1 MPGDDSAVSATAP
14 GTPGAGAGR
23 PVGRSAVRRRVRRLI
38 DGGLLLQGGVQ
49 GSPVLRLF
57 ARWVRRPLLPA
68 VRLWRRN
75 IQLKV
80 VATTL
85 LMSLGVVL
93 LLGFVVIGQ
102 VRNGLL
108 DAKVK
113 GAESQATG
121 GFRVAETLARSAGE
135 GTSDGNARDGLP
147 RQNSAIWLNDLV
159 QQMSASG
166 QGAFHVV
173 TLNPPG
179 EGGNVSAR
187 APRGSGNVDAPASV
201 PLTLREGVD
210 DNTGPSRSYTRIIYS
225 DGRPS
230 QPGLAIGTQLSTPQ
244 SDRYEL
250 YYLFPLAQEEKS
262 LSLVKTTLATAG
274 LFVVVLLGAIA
285 WLVVRQ
291 VVTPVR
297 MAAGIAERL
306 SAGRLQERMKVTG
319 EDDIARLGEA
329 FNKMAQNLQLKIQQL
344 EALSRMQRR
353 FVSDVSHELRTPLT
367 TVRMAAD
374 VIHEA
379 RVDFDPVTARSAE
392 LLADQLDRFESLL
405 ADLLEISRFDAG
417 AAALEAEP
425 IDLREVVRRVVGG
438 AEPLAERKG
447 TRIRVVG
454 DQQPVIAEAD
464 TRRVERVLRNLVVNA
479 VEHGEGR
486 DVVVRLA
493 TAGGAV
499 AVAVRDYGVG
509 LKPGEATRVFS
520 RFWRADPA
528 RARTTGGTGLG
539 LSIALEDARLHGGWL
554 QAWGE
559 PGGGSQFRLTLPRT
573 ADEALRGSPIPL
585 EPEDSRRNRDAAQGP
600 PPPPADGS
608 AVTVPAQLSAA
619 ARAVP
624 APATG
629 RRDPAAGL
637 HSRPGAPRSA
647 ASTVPPRAGGPGRSP
662 LPQQGGSTTG
672 TTPVVDPAALPSNGS
687 RVVPRR
693 DGTGPASATHGE
705 ATEDVT
711 TLCGPGTTSGA
722 RRPHTPGD
730 GTGPAAAPD
739 TGARDGR
746 GVRKGHGDGR
756 DDGRG
761 AGRGA
766 GDVDGDV
773 GEDVDGRDDGSGHEH
788 VGGHGD
794 RHVGGR
800 RDLGGRVD
808 ADRHRGGDRSA
819 GGDRGTGGAGDRTGA
834 PGTSAALTGT
844 TGDRPGNEREEP
856 RG

>member
-1 MPGDDSAVSATAP
+1 MSGDSAASVP
-14 GTPGAGAGR
+14 GRSGARPER
-23 PVGRSAVRRRVRRLI
+23 PVGRKAAGSRWGRFFE
-38 DGGLLLQGGVQ
+38 GGLLQGGVQ

-57 ARWVRRPLLPA
+57 MRWVRRPLLP
-68 VRLWRRN
+68 VMRLWRRN

-113 GAESQATG
+113 ASQSQATG
-121 GFRVAETLARSAGE
+121 GFAVAKQQADEAASGGGDDASAV
-135 GTSDGNARDGLP
+135 DG
-147 RQNSAIWLNDLV
+147 RQSQNVIQWMSDLV
-159 QQMSASG
+159 ESLSSGG
-166 QGAFHVV
+166 QGAFDVV
-173 TLNPPG
+173 TLPAG
-179 EGGNVSAR
+179 DDSGGGRS
-187 APRGSGNVDAPASV
+187 PRGSGDVDPSASV
-201 PLTLREGVD
+201 PEALRDRV
-210 DNTGPSRSYTRIIYS
+210 NSSPTAAQSYTRILYKNGK
-225 DGRPS
+225 DS
-230 QPGLAIGTQLSTPQ
+230 QPALVIGKQVNDPNG
-244 SDRYEL
+244 DPYEL
-250 YYLFPLAQEEKS
+250 YYLFPLTQEEKS
-262 LSLVKTTLATAG
+262 LSLVKGTLATAG

-344 EALSRMQRR
+344 EDLSRMQRR

-379 RVDFDPVTARSAE
+379 REDFDPVTARSAE

-425 IDLREVVRRVVGG
+425 IDLRDVVRRVVSG

-447 TRIRVVG
+447 THIRVVG
-454 DQQPVIAEAD
+454 DQQPVVAEAD
-464 TRRVERVLRNLVVNA
+464 ARRVERVLRNLVVNA

-486 DVVVRLA
+486 DVVVKLA
-493 TAGGAV
+493 SAGGAV

-573 ADEALRGSPIPL
+573 ADEPLRGSPIPL
-585 EPEDSRRNRDAAQGP
+585 EPKDSRRNRGLTDAGLPRGGEDKRA
-600 PPPPADGS
+600 
-608 AVTVPAQLSAA
+608 TVPAQQTGGHAPLPPRASIAQRLTA
-619 ARAVP
+619 AVP
-624 APATG
+624 AA
-629 RRDPAAGL
+629 DP
-637 HSRPGAPRSA
+637 
-647 ASTVPPRAGGPGRSP
+647 T
-662 LPQQGGSTTG
+662 
-672 TTPVVDPAALPSNGS
+672 ALPGNGA
-687 RVVPRR
+687 RVVPRPTGSARRQDDAPVADAAR
-693 DGTGPASATHGE
+693 DETGDGPGGAACGEGDSNKPGE
-705 ATEDVT
+705 AF
-711 TLCGPGTTSGA
+711 
-722 RRPHTPGD
+722 R
-730 GTGPAAAPD
+730 
-739 TGARDGR
+739 GR
-746 GVRKGHGDGR
+746 
-756 DDGRG
+756 
-761 AGRGA
+761 
-766 GDVDGDV
+766 
-773 GEDVDGRDDGSGHEH
+773 
-788 VGGHGD
+788 
-794 RHVGGR
+794 
-800 RDLGGRVD
+800 
-808 ADRHRGGDRSA
+808 
-819 GGDRGTGGAGDRTGA
+819 
-834 PGTSAALTGT
+834 
-844 TGDRPGNEREEP
+844 
-856 RG
+856 

>member
-1 MPGDDSAVSATAP
+1 MSGDDSAAP
-14 GTPGAGAGR
+14 MPGDSGAGAGR
-23 PVGRSAVRRRVRRLI
+23 PVGRKPAGSLWGRLLE
-38 DGGLLLQGGVQ
+38 GGLLRGGVQ

-57 ARWVRRPLLPA
+57 MRWVRRPLLP
-68 VRLWRRN
+68 VMRLWRRN

-113 GAESQATG
+113 ASQSQATG
-121 GFRVAETLARSAGE
+121 GFSVAKQKADEAAS
-135 GTSDGNARDGLP
+135 GTSDDGSAP
-147 RQNSAIWLNDLV
+147 DGGSSQNVIQWMSDLV
-159 QQMSASG
+159 SSLSSGG
-166 QGAFHVV
+166 QGAFDVV
-173 TLNPPG
+173 TLPAG
-179 EGGNVSAR
+179 DDSGGGRGPR
-187 APRGSGNVDAPASV
+187 ASGGVDPTSSV
-201 PLTLREGVD
+201 PEDLRTRINGSTAAAQ
-210 DNTGPSRSYTRIIYS
+210 NYTRIIYGAGK
-225 DGRPS
+225 DS
-230 QPGLAIGTQLSTPQ
+230 QPALVIGKQVNDPNGDPYQ
-244 SDRYEL
+244 L
-250 YYLFPLAQEEKS
+250 YYLFPLSQEEKS
-262 LSLVKTTLATAG
+262 LSLVKGTLATAG

-344 EALSRMQRR
+344 EDLSRMQRR

-379 RVDFDPVTARSAE
+379 REDFDPVTARSAE

-425 IDLREVVRRVVGG
+425 IDIRVVVRRVVSG
-438 AEPLAERKG
+438 AEPLADRKG

-454 DQQPVIAEAD
+454 DQQPVVAEAD
-464 TRRVERVLRNLVVNA
+464 ARRVERVLRNLVVNA
-479 VEHGEGR
+479 VEHGDGK
-486 DVVVRLA
+486 DVIVKLA

-499 AVAVRDYGVG
+499 AIAVRDYGVG

-573 ADEALRGSPIPL
+573 ADEPLRGSPIPL
-585 EPEDSRRNRDAAQGP
+585 EPKDSRRNRGLHDAGLPSEGGDKRA
-600 PPPPADGS
+600 
-608 AVTVPAQLSAA
+608 TVPVQPTGDKAPPMP
-619 ARAVP
+619 ARAPITPRP
-624 APATG
+624 AN
-629 RRDPAAGL
+629 
-637 HSRPGAPRSA
+637 
-647 ASTVPPRAGGPGRSP
+647 
-662 LPQQGGSTTG
+662 
-672 TTPVVDPAALPSNGS
+672 TTPTADPTALPGNGA
-687 RVVPRR
+687 RVVPRP
-693 DGTGPASATHGE
+693 TGGPRRPEGPRTPETARSDTAARPEPVAEPDDLTKQGE
-705 ATEDVT
+705 AT
-711 TLCGPGTTSGA
+711 
-722 RRPHTPGD
+722 R
-730 GTGPAAAPD
+730 
-739 TGARDGR
+739 GR
-746 GVRKGHGDGR
+746 
-756 DDGRG
+756 
-761 AGRGA
+761 
-766 GDVDGDV
+766 
-773 GEDVDGRDDGSGHEH
+773 
-788 VGGHGD
+788 
-794 RHVGGR
+794 
-800 RDLGGRVD
+800 
-808 ADRHRGGDRSA
+808 
-819 GGDRGTGGAGDRTGA
+819 
-834 PGTSAALTGT
+834 
-844 TGDRPGNEREEP
+844 
-856 RG
+856 

>member
-1 MPGDDSAVSATAP
+1 MSGDSAAS
-14 GTPGAGAGR
+14 TPGGTGTRAGR
-23 PVGRSAVRRRVRRLI
+23 PVGRTTAGSRWERLL
-38 DGGLLLQGGVQ
+38 DGGLLHGGVQ

-57 ARWVRRPLLPA
+57 LRWVRRPLLP
-68 VRLWRRN
+68 VMRLWRRN

-80 VATTL
+80 VVTTL

-113 GAESQATG
+113 ASQSQATG
-121 GFRVAETLARSAGE
+121 GFAVAKQRADEATTVTGDAASTTDGRS
-135 GTSDGNARDGLP
+135 S
-147 RQNSAIWLNDLV
+147 QNVIQWMSDLV
-159 QQMSASG
+159 SALSSGG
-166 QGAFHVV
+166 QGAFDVV
-173 TLNPPG
+173 TLPAG
-179 EGGNVSAR
+179 DDSGGGRGPR
-187 APRGSGNVDAPASV
+187 ASGGVDPTASV
-201 PLTLREGVD
+201 PEELRARININMVAAQ
-210 DNTGPSRSYTRIIYS
+210 SYARIVYKDS
-225 DGRPS
+225 DKGS
-230 QPGLAIGTQLSTPQ
+230 QPALVIGKQVNDPNGDPYQ
-244 SDRYEL
+244 L
-250 YYLFPLAQEEKS
+250 YYLFPLSQEEKS
-262 LSLVKTTLATAG
+262 LSLVKGTLATAG

-344 EALSRMQRR
+344 EDLSRMQRR

-379 RVDFDPVTARSAE
+379 REDFDPVTARSAE

-425 IDLREVVRRVVGG
+425 IDLREVVHRVVSG

-454 DQQPVIAEAD
+454 DQQPVVAEAD
-464 TRRVERVLRNLVVNA
+464 ARRVERVLRNLVVNA

-486 DVVVRLA
+486 DVVVKLA
-493 TAGGAV
+493 AAGGAV

-573 ADEALRGSPIPL
+573 ADEPLRGSPIPL
-585 EPEDSRRNRDAAQGP
+585 EPKDSRRNRGLDDAGLPSGGEKRA
-600 PPPPADGS
+600 
-608 AVTVPAQLSAA
+608 TVPMQATGE
-619 ARAVP
+619 ARDPIAPRPAAVP
-624 APATG
+624 PTA
-629 RRDPAAGL
+629 DPTALPGNGARVV
-637 HSRPGAPRSA
+637 SRPA
-647 ASTVPPRAGGPGRSP
+647 
-662 LPQQGGSTTG
+662 
-672 TTPVVDPAALPSNGS
+672 
-687 RVVPRR
+687 
-693 DGTGPASATHGE
+693 
-705 ATEDVT
+705 
-711 TLCGPGTTSGA
+711 SGA
-722 RRPHTPGD
+722 RRQEVV
-730 GTGPAAAPD
+730 PAVETAGNESEGSVDPE
-739 TGARDGR
+739 
-746 GVRKGHGDGR
+746 
-756 DDGRG
+756 G
-761 AGRGA
+761 AGPRDVTQQGEAFRG
-766 GDVDGDV
+766 
-773 GEDVDGRDDGSGHEH
+773 R
-788 VGGHGD
+788 
-794 RHVGGR
+794 
-800 RDLGGRVD
+800 
-808 ADRHRGGDRSA
+808 
-819 GGDRGTGGAGDRTGA
+819 
-834 PGTSAALTGT
+834 
-844 TGDRPGNEREEP
+844 
-856 RG
+856 

>member
-1 MPGDDSAVSATAP
+1 MSGDSAASAS
-14 GTPGAGAGR
+14 GRSGAGAGR
-23 PVGRSAVRRRVRRLI
+23 PVGRKAAGSRWGRLLE
-38 DGGLLLQGGVQ
+38 DGLLQGGVQ
-49 GSPVLRLF
+49 GSPVVRLF
-57 ARWVRRPLLPA
+57 MRWVRRPLLP
-68 VRLWRRN
+68 VIRLWRRN

-113 GAESQATG
+113 ASQSQATG
-121 GFRVAETLARSAGE
+121 GFAVAKQKADEAAAGTDDDAS
-135 GTSDGNARDGLP
+135 GVDGRPAPNVIEWMS
-147 RQNSAIWLNDLV
+147 NLV
-159 QQMSASG
+159 LSLSSGG
-166 QGAFHVV
+166 QGAFDVV
-173 TLNPPG
+173 TLPAG
-179 EGGNVSAR
+179 EDSAGGRGPR
-187 APRGSGNVDAPASV
+187 ASGFVVPSASV
-201 PLTLREGVD
+201 PEDLRERVD
-210 DNTGPSRSYTRIIYS
+210 SGTTAAQSYTRIVYYN
-225 DGRPS
+225 GKES
-230 QPGLAIGTQLSTPQ
+230 QPGLVIGKKVNDPNGNPYQ
-244 SDRYEL
+244 L
-250 YYLFPLAQEEKS
+250 YYLFPLTQEEKS
-262 LSLVKTTLATAG
+262 LSLVKGTLATAG

-329 FNKMAQNLQLKIQQL
+329 FNKMAQNLQLKINQL
-344 EALSRMQRR
+344 EDLSRMQRR

-379 RVDFDPVTARSAE
+379 REDFDPVTARSAE

-425 IDLREVVRRVVGG
+425 IDLRDVVRRVVSG

-464 TRRVERVLRNLVVNA
+464 ARRVERILRNLVVNA
-479 VEHGEGR
+479 VEHGEGK
-486 DVVVRLA
+486 DVIVKLA
-493 TAGGAV
+493 AAGGAV

-573 ADEALRGSPIPL
+573 ADEPLRGSPIPL
-585 EPEDSRRNRDAAQGP
+585 EPKDSRRNRGLDDAGLPRGEKTA
-600 PPPPADGS
+600 
-608 AVTVPAQLSAA
+608 TVPAQPNGDKGTPLASRSAIPPRLSA
-619 ARAVP
+619 
-624 APATG
+624 
-629 RRDPAAGL
+629 
-637 HSRPGAPRSA
+637 
-647 ASTVPPRAGGPGRSP
+647 VPPTA
-662 LPQQGGSTTG
+662 
-672 TTPVVDPAALPSNGS
+672 DPTALPGNGA
-687 RVVPRR
+687 RVVPRPGGGTLR
-693 DGTGPASATHGE
+693 PDGAGRRETGPAGPGGSAGAARAGDPGGSGSGTGRADRPEAGRADREERTGRPQRSEQSEPSARFGGAAGAEGAGGGRGSAGAQQSDHQGE
-705 ATEDVT
+705 AF
-711 TLCGPGTTSGA
+711 
-722 RRPHTPGD
+722 R
-730 GTGPAAAPD
+730 
-739 TGARDGR
+739 GR
-746 GVRKGHGDGR
+746 
-756 DDGRG
+756 
-761 AGRGA
+761 
-766 GDVDGDV
+766 
-773 GEDVDGRDDGSGHEH
+773 
-788 VGGHGD
+788 
-794 RHVGGR
+794 
-800 RDLGGRVD
+800 
-808 ADRHRGGDRSA
+808 
-819 GGDRGTGGAGDRTGA
+819 
-834 PGTSAALTGT
+834 
-844 TGDRPGNEREEP
+844 
-856 RG
+856 

>member
-1 MPGDDSAVSATAP
+1 MSGHSAASAP
-14 GTPGAGAGR
+14 GPGEARAER
-23 PVGRSAVRRRVRRLI
+23 PVGRKTAGSRWERLLQ
-38 DGGLLLQGGVQ
+38 GGVLQGGVQ

-57 ARWVRRPLLPA
+57 MRWVRRPLLP
-68 VRLWRRN
+68 VMRLWRRN

-113 GAESQATG
+113 ASQSQATG
-121 GFRVAETLARSAGE
+121 GFAVAKQRADEAAAGTTDG
-135 GTSDGNARDGLP
+135 GTTA
-147 RQNSAIWLNDLV
+147 
-159 QQMSASG
+159 
-166 QGAFHVV
+166 
-173 TLNPPG
+173 
-179 EGGNVSAR
+179 
-187 APRGSGNVDAPASV
+187 
-201 PLTLREGVD
+201 
-210 DNTGPSRSYTRIIYS
+210 

-230 QPGLAIGTQLSTPQ
+230 QNVIQWMSDLVSSLSSGGQGAFDVVTLPAGDNGGGGRGPRASGDVDPSASVPEDLRTRISDGAGAAQSYTSIIYSNDKESQPALVIGKQVNDPNGDPYQ
-244 SDRYEL
+244 L
-250 YYLFPLAQEEKS
+250 YYLFPLTQEEKS
-262 LSLVKTTLATAG
+262 LSLVKGTLATAG

-344 EALSRMQRR
+344 EDLSRMQRR

-379 RVDFDPVTARSAE
+379 REDFDPVTARSAE

-425 IDLREVVRRVVGG
+425 IDLREVVRRVVSG

-447 TRIRVVG
+447 TLIRVAG
-454 DQQPVIAEAD
+454 DQQPVVAEAD
-464 TRRVERVLRNLVVNA
+464 ARRVERVLRNLVVNA
-479 VEHGEGR
+479 VEHGEGK
-486 DVVVRLA
+486 DVVVKLA

-573 ADEALRGSPIPL
+573 ADEPLRGSPIPL
-585 EPEDSRRNRDAAQGP
+585 EPKDSRRNRGLNDAGLPRGGGDKA
-600 PPPPADGS
+600 A
-608 AVTVPAQLSAA
+608 TVPAQ
-619 ARAVP
+619 P
-624 APATG
+624 AGDQMKPI
-629 RRDPAAGL
+629 
-637 HSRPGAPRSA
+637 APR
-647 ASTVPPRAGGPGRSP
+647 
-662 LPQQGGSTTG
+662 LNG
-672 TTPVVDPAALPSNGS
+672 TAPTADPTALPGNGA
-687 RVVPRR
+687 RVVPR
-693 DGTGPASATHGE
+693 PASGTRRPDETSSEDGAPDEAPGRPDSGPEDSKKQGE
-705 ATEDVT
+705 AF
-711 TLCGPGTTSGA
+711 
-722 RRPHTPGD
+722 R
-730 GTGPAAAPD
+730 
-739 TGARDGR
+739 GR
-746 GVRKGHGDGR
+746 
-756 DDGRG
+756 
-761 AGRGA
+761 
-766 GDVDGDV
+766 
-773 GEDVDGRDDGSGHEH
+773 
-788 VGGHGD
+788 
-794 RHVGGR
+794 
-800 RDLGGRVD
+800 
-808 ADRHRGGDRSA
+808 
-819 GGDRGTGGAGDRTGA
+819 
-834 PGTSAALTGT
+834 
-844 TGDRPGNEREEP
+844 
-856 RG
+856 

>member
-1 MPGDDSAVSATAP
+1 MSRNSAASAP
-14 GTPGAGAGR
+14 GAPGSRPER
-23 PVGRSAVRRRVRRLI
+23 PVGPAAGPAAARGSRLRRAVDR
-38 DGGLLLQGGVQ
+38 GLLLQGGMQ

-68 VRLWRRN
+68 MRLWRRN

-80 VATTL
+80 VVTTL

-93 LLGFVVIGQ
+93 LLGVVVIGS

-113 GAESQATG
+113 ASQSQAEG
-121 GFRVAETLARSAGE
+121 GFRAAKDKADSAAAGV
-135 GTSDGNARDGLP
+135 RDG
-147 RQNSAIWLNDLV
+147 
-159 QQMSASG
+159 ASG
-166 QGAFHVV
+166 DSRTTLTPNNWMSELVTQLASGGKGAFDVV
-173 TLNPPG
+173 ILGSSDTDS
-179 EGGNVSAR
+179 GNGL
-187 APRGSGNVDAPASV
+187 APRGSGLVDPTRSV
-201 PLTLREGVD
+201 PNDLRGQVD
-210 DNTGPSRSYTRIIYS
+210 RIAGASQQYTKIVY
-225 DGRPS
+225 DGGEDP
-230 QPGLAIGTQLSTPQ
+230 QPGLVVGKRLNDPQ
-244 SDRYEL
+244 GHAYQL
-250 YYLFPLAQEEKS
+250 YYLFPLTQEEKS
-262 LSLVKTTLATAG
+262 LGLVKGTLATAG

-297 MAAGIAERL
+297 MAAGVAERL

-329 FNKMAQNLQLKIQQL
+329 FNKMAQNLYLKIQQL
-344 EALSRMQRR
+344 EDLSRMQRR

-447 TRIRVVG
+447 THILVVG
-454 DQQPVIAEAD
+454 DDQPVVAEAD
-464 TRRVERVLRNLVVNA
+464 ARRVERVLRNLVVNA
-479 VEHGEGR
+479 VEHGDGR

-493 TAGGAV
+493 AAGGAV

-573 ADEALRGSPIPL
+573 VDEALRGSPIPL
-585 EPEDSRRNRDAAQGP
+585 EPEDSRRNRGLADAGLP
-600 PPPPADGS
+600 GADGKKL
-608 AVTVPAQLSAA
+608 ATVPAQAPPVAA
-619 ARAVP
+619 QTP
-624 APATG
+624 I
-629 RRDPAAGL
+629 
-637 HSRPGAPRSA
+637 APRHAQAAVSA
-647 ASTVPPRAGGPGRSP
+647 
-662 LPQQGGSTTG
+662 
-672 TTPVVDPAALPSNGS
+672 DPTALPG
-687 RVVPRR
+687 
-693 DGTGPASATHGE
+693 
-705 ATEDVT
+705 
-711 TLCGPGTTSGA
+711 SGA
-722 RRPHTPGD
+722 RVVARGEVASGPRQAEDAAERGDREDHGQRDERPDSAGETD
-730 GTGPAAAPD
+730 DVPAEPAQARSGRTAA
-739 TGARDGR
+739 TSR
-746 GVRKGHGDGR
+746 GEGS
-756 DDGRG
+756 
-761 AGRGA
+761 
-766 GDVDGDV
+766 
-773 GEDVDGRDDGSGHEH
+773 DGS
-788 VGGHGD
+788 
-794 RHVGGR
+794 
-800 RDLGGRVD
+800 
-808 ADRHRGGDRSA
+808 RG
-819 GGDRGTGGAGDRTGA
+819 
-834 PGTSAALTGT
+834 
-844 TGDRPGNEREEP
+844 
-856 RG
+856 